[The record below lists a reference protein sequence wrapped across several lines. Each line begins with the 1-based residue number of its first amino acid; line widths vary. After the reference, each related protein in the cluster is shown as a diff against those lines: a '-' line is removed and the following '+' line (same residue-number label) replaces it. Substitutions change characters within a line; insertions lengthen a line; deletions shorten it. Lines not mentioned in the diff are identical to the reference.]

1 MELNEVLAG
10 IERIDD
16 WLDNNVSNEY
26 KVQPLAQDIARVGK
40 AGEEAG
46 EAFEAFL
53 GYTGQNPRKGFNKK
67 IEDVFDELADV
78 ALAGVL
84 GIQHFTK
91 DTEMTKEILLNRIAY
106 RLSKIPE
113 NQ

>member
-1 MELNEVLAG
+1 MDMNDVLSA

-16 WLDNNVSNEY
+16 WLDDNTSNEY
-26 KVQPLAQDIARVGK
+26 KVQPLAQDLARVAK

-53 GYTGQNPRKGFNKK
+53 GYTGQNPRKGFSSEM
-67 IEDVFDELADV
+67 EDVFNELADV
-78 ALAGVL
+78 AITGIV

-91 DTEMTKEILLNRIAY
+91 DVESTKRIMLQ
-106 RLSKIPE
+106 RLSYRINKIPE
-113 NQ
+113 DQ